1 MQYKFINES
10 YIQKEGPFD
19 HSVRLSSLIKCSDE
33 MHRILEQMDV
43 GNFTTEKEDVR
54 FPKLRRT
61 PGVATSGRVEPLPY
75 DSTKAG
81 NAYLTIAYI
90 DVLGYSFENRLRLK
104 TTDRGYFQYGRAWVC
119 TTHDFSP
126 EDICA
131 FTLYT
136 RFFTDLDPYKFTDFE
151 FISLDRNEVRNAD
164 IKDYIENSDLAQ
176 LCKDKENAVDS
187 STQKV
192 PQVHCVRPVPVD
204 GKIVKAPP
212 PLDSFKKKS
221 TPRKRRRTYVNPM
234 EYTTIPD
241 DTPTEIEYD
250 QADIW

>member
-1 MQYKFINES
+1 MQYKFIHES

-33 MHRILEQMDV
+33 MHRILEEMDV

-61 PGVATSGRVEPLPY
+61 PGVETPGRVEPLPY

-104 TTDRGYFQYGRAWVC
+104 STSTGYFQYGRAWVC
-119 TTHDFSP
+119 TTHDFTP

-164 IKDYIENSDLAQ
+164 IKDYIENSNLAQ

-212 PLDSFKKKS
+212 PLDSWKKS
-221 TPRKRRRTYVNPM
+221 TPRKRRRNYVNPM

-250 QADIW
+250 PADIW